1 MPLALWLVRLYPRAW
16 RRRYEA
22 EMLAVLEQHH
32 VTVVTVLDL
41 FFGMVTARLDPH
53 YGSES
58 RLMILSS
65 PRKATWLFLAVVGGF
80 IVRAQTGYST
90 VDSRLQSVF
99 VSANRFPSSCAP
111 TTPPDMSYIGRVHG
125 VVLETFVSCNTLPDS
140 TPPLLPL
147 VYLLVSALV
156 IGGALYWAVTGRH
169 WGFLALA
176 VICFAAPVV
185 VEAWLVQQ
193 PVVQRDVY
201 EVTTPLGVLSVL
213 GELEAL
219 MGVVF
224 LSVVKG
230 TQAITARRWR
240 LLGLVLGVDLPL
252 VVFLLALA
260 TASHASPLPGIP
272 VIRQFDL
279 YTAVLD
285 LAALLLPF
293 AAVGIMLLA
302 FAGSAI
308 SKRVWHLVLGGA
320 SLLMCVMVFYLV
332 SFVVYDINGWQ
343 MYGWPLLYL
352 PSAII
357 GAELVLPILLA
368 LIALRAMVGAVVASS
383 RAIGE
388 AA

>member
-32 VTVVTVLDL
+32 VTIVTVLDL

-58 RLMILSS
+58 RPMVLNS

-80 IVRAQTGYST
+80 IVLTQTGYST
-90 VDSRLQSVF
+90 VDFRLYSVF
-99 VSANRFPSSCAP
+99 VNNQWFPSSCAP
-111 TTPPDMSYIGRVHG
+111 TTPPDISYIGRVNG
-125 VVLETFVSCNTLPDS
+125 VSIEAFVSCYTPTDS
-140 TPPLLPL
+140 PPPLLPL
-147 VYLLVSALV
+147 VYLLISALV
-156 IGGALYWAVTGRH
+156 IGGSLYWAVTKRH

-176 VICFAAPVV
+176 VVCFAAPIV
-185 VEAWLVQQ
+185 VEAWLAQQPLVQQ
-193 PVVQRDVY
+193 DGY
-201 EVTTPLGVLSVL
+201 EVTTPLGILSLL

-219 MGVVF
+219 MGVVL
-224 LSVVKG
+224 LSIVKG
-230 TQAITARRWR
+230 TRAITTRRWR

-252 VVFLLALA
+252 VVVLLALA
-260 TASHASPLPGIP
+260 TASHVSTLPGSP

-279 YTAVLD
+279 YAAVLD
-285 LAALLLPF
+285 LATSLLPF
-293 AAVGIMLLA
+293 AAIGILLLA
-302 FAGSAI
+302 FAGSDI

-320 SLLMCVMVFYLV
+320 SLLTCVMVFYLV

-357 GAELVLPILLA
+357 GAELLLPILLA
-368 LIALRAMVGAVVASS
+368 LIALRSMVGAVVASS
-383 RAIGE
+383 SARSV